1 MSWPEF
7 FAQWGLVGLGFVWGY
22 WLARRK
28 WKALLHRSL
37 QQHTARASEQCDYL
51 MALLAQARQPK
62 ITFLP
67 QPKKDERFDWKA
79 GTGVA

>member
-1 MSWPEF
+1 MTWPEF

-22 WLARRK
+22 WVARRR
-28 WKALLHRSL
+28 WKPMLERSMKQTVAAVQQRDYVLALLN
-37 QQHTARASEQCDYL
+37 
-51 MALLAQARQPK
+51 QARQPK

-67 QPKKDERFDWKA
+67 QPKKNERFDWKA